1 MGNKYEFWLSPE
13 GLDRLR
19 QWSGQGLN
27 DAQIARE
34 AGVRP
39 DTLRAWKKKFP
50 RLAQALAPAAPQ
62 PGPDERIETALL
74 QKATGYTVDV
84 SKCYKLRRVE
94 YVDGKKVCEL
104 EELAQ
109 GVDQVHVPADLSAQ
123 IFWLKNRMPDKW
135 QEKPDAGKLSLLR
148 LDEALGELK
157 NGIEQETE

>member
-50 RLAQALAPAAPQ
+50 AG
-62 PGPDERIETALL
+62 PGPGPRRPPAG
-74 QKATGYTVDV
+74 TG
-84 SKCYKLRRVE
+84 
-94 YVDGKKVCEL
+94 
-104 EELAQ
+104 
-109 GVDQVHVPADLSAQ
+109 
-123 IFWLKNRMPDKW
+123 
-135 QEKPDAGKLSLLR
+135 
-148 LDEALGELK
+148 
-157 NGIEQETE
+157 

>member
-50 RLAQALAPAAPQ
+50 R
-62 PGPDERIETALL
+62 
-74 QKATGYTVDV
+74 
-84 SKCYKLRRVE
+84 
-94 YVDGKKVCEL
+94 
-104 EELAQ
+104 LAQ

>member
-50 RLAQALAPAAPQ
+50 RLAQALGTLYG
-62 PGPDERIETALL
+62 PGLR
-74 QKATGYTVDV
+74 VDF
-84 SKCYKLRRVE
+84 R
-94 YVDGKKVCEL
+94 
-104 EELAQ
+104 
-109 GVDQVHVPADLSAQ
+109 
-123 IFWLKNRMPDKW
+123 
-135 QEKPDAGKLSLLR
+135 AGGL
-148 LDEALGELK
+148 ALGWDHQDK
-157 NGIEQETE
+157 